1 MWRLWLTLDDP
12 KGDDTAPPT
21 ACPHAGCG
29 SGRVRCF
36 QSVAKPVRGPAGVV
50 TAARFVCRECGRT
63 FRAYPAGIGRGSVP
77 DGVARLAAGLH
88 ALGLPYRDVSRAL
101 AVLGVTL
108 GKSRVHALA
117 APLAGA
123 GMPRPAWLGS
133 VFERVEVEAGHGAEG
148 GEGED
153 RPKGGPTDVD
163 AAAWVWIDGQRHR
176 LRRAADAHGRAA
188 LVVDAVTCD
197 LGYAVEVWAGPMLAA
212 HGVQAAV
219 VCAGG
224 EGPRR
229 GGLVDWSVV
238 DAILPPGSVP
248 DDAGTM
254 LDPAMPWDVDGCATG
269 MAVGAEF
276 PAGAGKTVVDA
287 TTSGVDMPNGTPVDS
302 TSAGMEMPSVGGI
315 NATTAKA
322 RSSRIATVAATPADV
337 PLARTIAEASA
348 ASAGS
353 PAIRARP
360 PLAGR
365 AGFTRMLA
373 GCGGAPRIFAAS
385 RAGRRALPRPC
396 VTALAGIK
404 NPTRCGPAG

>member
-36 QSVAKPVRGPAGVV
+36 QSVAKPVRGPAGAV

-229 GGLVDWSVV
+229 GGSAGWLVDG
-238 DAILPPGSVP
+238 AMLPPESDPAG
-248 DDAGTM
+248 DGTM
-254 LDPAMPWDVDGCATG
+254 LAGAVPWDMDGCAAATV
-269 MAVGAEF
+269 AGAEV
-276 PAGAGKTVVDA
+276 PVSAGMTTVDA
-287 TTSGVDMPNGTPVDS
+287 TAMGVTATDSATTGAWFSRPPAVDS
-302 TSAGMEMPSVGGI
+302 TASGAHRAGQ
-315 NATTAKA
+315 AA
-322 RSSRIATVAATPADV
+322 RASAATPARLV
-337 PLARTIAEASA
+337 I
-348 ASAGS
+348 G
-353 PAIRARP
+353 
-360 PLAGR
+360 GR
-365 AGFTRMLA
+365 AWVA
-373 GCGGAPRIFAAS
+373 GAP
-385 RAGRRALPRPC
+385 AGRRGARRGFATPRARRQAPRKPRVAALACAGALPGR
-396 VTALAGIK
+396 A
-404 NPTRCGPAG
+404 PAG